1 MLFRSLSNLLRPDAQ
16 ETFRYFASQG
26 VSVRVISGDN
36 PITVAQVATR
46 AGIENADRYV
56 DATTLST
63 EQDFE
68 EAVKYYT
75 VFGRVTPE
83 QKRYLVRAFQK
94 QGHTVAMTGDGVN
107 DVLALKDA
115 NCGIAMAS
123 GSQAASQ
130 VAQIVLLNSQFSA
143 MPAIVAEGQIGR
155 AHV

>member
-1 MLFRSLSNLLRPDAQ
+1 M
-16 ETFRYFASQG
+16 
-26 VSVRVISGDN
+26 SVRVISGDN

-94 QGHTVAMTGDGVN
+94 QG
-107 DVLALKDA
+107 
-115 NCGIAMAS
+115 IRS
-123 GSQAASQ
+123 
-130 VAQIVLLNSQFSA
+130 
-143 MPAIVAEGQIGR
+143 P
-155 AHV
+155 

>member
-1 MLFRSLSNLLRPDAQ
+1 M
-16 ETFRYFASQG
+16 
-26 VSVRVISGDN
+26 SVRVISGDN

-143 MPAIVAEGQIGR
+143 MPAHRGGGPPRHQ
-155 AHV
+155 

>member
-1 MLFRSLSNLLRPDAQ
+1 M
-16 ETFRYFASQG
+16 
-26 VSVRVISGDN
+26 SVRVISGDN

-94 QGHTVAMTGDGVN
+94 QGHTVAMTATVSMT
-107 DVLALKDA
+107 
-115 NCGIAMAS
+115 CW
-123 GSQAASQ
+123 
-130 VAQIVLLNSQFSA
+130 
-143 MPAIVAEGQIGR
+143 R
-155 AHV
+155 